1 LGGDMKQLY
10 AIMMIVCLIFSSS
23 IHAGDEAYDDCLLIY
38 LKGAK
43 QDAAAHLIKQACNKL
58 YKQPGILLEER
69 RLFLNCLLEH
79 LVGVES
85 VQAVDDIHLACGRKY
100 D

>member
-1 LGGDMKQLY
+1 MKPML
-10 AIMMIVCLIFSSS
+10 AMLMIVSLIFLSP
-23 IHAGDEAYDDCLLIY
+23 ICAADEAYDDCLLVH

-43 QDAAAHLIKQACNKL
+43 QDYAAHLIRQACNGL
-58 YKQPGILLEER
+58 YNRSGVLLEKR

-85 VQAVDDIHLACGRKY
+85 AQAVEDIHQACGRKY

>member
-1 LGGDMKQLY
+1 MKQILVILTISY
-10 AIMMIVCLIFSSS
+10 FIFSSS
-23 IHAGDEAYDDCLLIY
+23 LYAGDDAYDDCLLVH

-43 QDAAAHLIKQACNKL
+43 FDPAAHLIKQACHGL

-85 VQAVDDIHLACGRKY
+85 VQAVDEIHLACGRKY

>member
-1 LGGDMKQLY
+1 MKEIL
-10 AIMMIVCLIFSSS
+10 IVLIIIGCVSPSMAC
-23 IHAGDEAYDDCLLIY
+23 AGDEAYDDCLLVH

-43 QDAAAHLIKQACNKL
+43 LDPAVDLIKQACQGL
-58 YKQPGILLEER
+58 YKQPGILLEDR
-69 RLFLNCLLEH
+69 RQFLNCLLEH

-85 VQAVDDIHLACGRKY
+85 LQAVDDIHLACGRKY

>member
-1 LGGDMKQLY
+1 MKQIQT
-10 AIMMIVCLIFSSS
+10 IMVIVCLIISTP
-23 IHAGDEAYDDCLLIY
+23 ICTADEAYDDCLLVH

-43 QDAAAHLIKQACNKL
+43 QDYAAHLIRQACEGL
-58 YKQPGILLEER
+58 YNRSGVLLEKR

-85 VQAVDDIHLACGRKY
+85 AQAVEDIHLACGRKFN
-100 D
+100 

>member
-1 LGGDMKQLY
+1 MKRIF
-10 AIMMIVCLIFSSS
+10 AILIILSCISSSS
-23 IHAGDEAYDDCLLIY
+23 IYAGTEEYDDCLLVH

-43 QDAAAHLIKQACNKL
+43 LDAAADLVKQACQGL
-58 YKQPGILLEER
+58 YKQPGVLLEDR

-85 VQAVDDIHLACGRKY
+85 VLAVNDIHLACGRKY

>member
-1 LGGDMKQLY
+1 MKQIHTKM
-10 AIMMIVCLIFSSS
+10 AIICLIFLSP
-23 IHAGDEAYDDCLLIY
+23 ICAADEAYDDCLLVH

-43 QDAAAHLIKQACNKL
+43 QDYAAHLIRQACSGL
-58 YKQPGILLEER
+58 YNRSGVLLEKR

-85 VQAVDDIHLACGRKY
+85 AQAVEEIHLACGRKFN
-100 D
+100 

>member
-1 LGGDMKQLY
+1 MKQIL
-10 AIMMIVCLIFSSS
+10 AILMISCLIFSVSTY
-23 IHAGDEAYDDCLLIY
+23 AGDEAYDDCLLVH

-43 QDAAAHLIKQACNKL
+43 LDPAAHLIKQACYGL
-58 YKQPGILLEER
+58 YKKSGVLLEDR
-69 RLFLNCLLEH
+69 RLFLSCLLEH

-85 VQAVDDIHLACGRKY
+85 VQAVDEIHAACGRKY

>member
-1 LGGDMKQLY
+1 MKRVFISL
-10 AIMMIVCLIFSSS
+10 IIVSCIYSSLV
-23 IHAGDEAYDDCLLIY
+23 HAGAEEYDDCLLDH

-43 QDAAAHLIKQACNKL
+43 LDSAVTLVKQACQGL

-85 VQAVDDIHLACGRKY
+85 VQAIDDIHLACGRKY

>member
-1 LGGDMKQLY
+1 MKQIF
-10 AIMMIVCLIFSSS
+10 AILIIICSIFSSA
-23 IHAGDEAYDDCLLIY
+23 IYAGDEEYDECLLVH

-43 QDAAAHLIKQACNKL
+43 LDPAANLIKQACQRL

-69 RLFLNCLLEH
+69 RLFLGCLLEH

-85 VQAVDDIHLACGRKY
+85 IQAVDEIHAACGRKY

>member
-1 LGGDMKQLY
+1 MRKIPSILT
-10 AIMMIVCLIFSSS
+10 IFCLIAASS
-23 IHAGDEAYDDCLLIY
+23 IYAGDDEAYDDCLLVH

-43 QDAAAHLIKQACNKL
+43 FDPAANLIKQACHGL

-69 RLFLNCLLEH
+69 RLFLGCLLEH

-85 VQAVDDIHLACGRKY
+85 VQAVDEIHSACGRKY

>member
-1 LGGDMKQLY
+1 MKQIIAMLVSVY
-10 AIMMIVCLIFSSS
+10 LIFPSA
-23 IHAGDEAYDDCLLIY
+23 IYADDEAYDDCLLVH

-43 QDAAAHLIKQACNKL
+43 LDPASNMIKQACNGL

-85 VQAVDDIHLACGRKY
+85 VQAVDEIHAACGRKY